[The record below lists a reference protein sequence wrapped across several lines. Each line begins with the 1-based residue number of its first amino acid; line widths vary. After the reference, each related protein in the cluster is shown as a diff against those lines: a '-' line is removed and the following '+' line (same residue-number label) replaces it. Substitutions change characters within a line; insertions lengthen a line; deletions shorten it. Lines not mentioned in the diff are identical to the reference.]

1 MLVRALFRSR
11 RFIGANLLTLFL
23 YSTLNGV
30 LFFFPL
36 NLIQGLAVTPLQNKN
51 SLYLPQVDSWGLRHA
66 GLLRLSMEMM
76 SGRAD
81 SHPARRKVEFA
92 KQNRHERKELTPED
106 ENVGSRRT
114 PPLLCRAKE
123 T

>member
-51 SLYLPQVDSWGLRHA
+51 SLYHGAFVTRGC
-66 GLLRLSMEMM
+66 
-76 SGRAD
+76 SGYLW
-81 SHPARRKVEFA
+81 K
-92 KQNRHERKELTPED
+92 
-106 ENVGSRRT
+106 
-114 PPLLCRAKE
+114 
-123 T
+123 